1 MFDFQYLSV
10 NSAATSVPNVPW
22 RRDPLSVFLLK
33 VTSLWVLGVFPFHLG
48 VFVRAVNDLPHS
60 TNDVKWNVSMGEQQL
75 T

>member
-33 VTSLWVLGVFPFHLG
+33 VPFHLG